1 MSVKSRILSASA
13 IALAIVSMPASAL
26 YVGSDVFQG
35 VTFTFT
41 QTSNTA
47 FTLRIQNLLSTTNA
61 DWADVTQIGALQW
74 KDLGGDAWTNAS
86 TVSGPGVGAYTVTQ
100 DKELSSSGCNQG
112 NPPKA
117 ICFTFNPLV
126 AASDDITFSFNLVG
140 DIIAI
145 DTTNADETKPRD
157 LTSRRTSWMRRER
170 RLDRCIRSRSTLRRR
185 PHPRLRRAVK
195 ARRRR
200 RLRAT
205 RFPNLPRR
213 WSSSWPRQ
221 FPGARLHASQEAG
234 CLKLQLLGPD
244 GLRKS
249 PAQCG
254 VFSFGGWVNITAA
267 SALSRAPM
275 SR

>member
-145 DTTNADETKPRD
+145 DTTNADETKRGPHLKVNFMD
-157 LTSRRTSWMRRER
+157 AQGTQIGSLYSQQIYTSSSSSSTSSAGGEGSSSSSSSGNQVPESSSTLVLLGLGILGIGFMRR
-170 RLDRCIRSRSTLRRR
+170 
-185 PHPRLRRAVK
+185 
-195 ARRRR
+195 
-200 RLRAT
+200 
-205 RFPNLPRR
+205 
-213 WSSSWPRQ
+213 
-221 FPGARLHASQEAG
+221 
-234 CLKLQLLGPD
+234 
-244 GLRKS
+244 RK
-249 PAQCG
+249 Q
-254 VFSFGGWVNITAA
+254 AA
-267 SALSRAPM
+267 
-275 SR
+275 